1 MHMNTHY
8 INNKAKDLMINLDPI
23 KPYYVCFKMLLAIAI
38 PYDAPIIYSVPFFVG
53 EYGWLFSSSS

>member
-53 EYGWLFSSSS
+53 EYG